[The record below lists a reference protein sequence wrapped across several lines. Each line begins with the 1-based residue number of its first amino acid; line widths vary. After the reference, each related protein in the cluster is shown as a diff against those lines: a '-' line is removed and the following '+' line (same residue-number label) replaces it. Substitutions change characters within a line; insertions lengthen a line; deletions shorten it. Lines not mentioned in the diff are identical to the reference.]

1 MIKSQSTRLDDK
13 FFLVVTV
20 RDRVPG
26 GRVILGVGER
36 DLVGLVVALIWKL
49 LEVQMQLQ
57 ILVLLDRVDYH
68 APGLPWQ
75 DRKSYRRHSR
85 Y

>member
-57 ILVLLDRVDYH
+57 ILVLLDRVDDH
-68 APGLPWQ
+68 APGLPW
-75 DRKSYRRHSR
+75 
-85 Y
+85 